1 MKSTRTQSTRTR
13 ALLVAAAAVLVLGA
27 CGSGGYQRGIFTG
40 FVVDATEADIVAKIG
55 KPDRIDAAESSAP
68 KWVYKKKTFDPDNMN
83 RTDEETIV
91 VMRKDAATGALKG
104 AEVLFL

>member
-1 MKSTRTQSTRTR
+1 MR
-13 ALLVAAAAVLVLGA
+13 ALVLATAAALVLGG
-27 CGSGGYQRGIFTG
+27 CGSGGGYQRGIFTG
-40 FVVDATEADIVAKIG
+40 YVVDVAEEDIVAKIG
-55 KPDRIDAAESSAP
+55 KPDRVEAADSSAP

-91 VMRKDAATGALKG
+91 VMKKDAATGALKG